1 MIKKFYFLMLFAFIA
16 MPASIVLGQNIVIN
30 GDLELW
36 DDPSTPTSWDKAEN
50 ISQETTPVHG
60 GTYSAG
66 HTSADGTK
74 DLQQNITGVVG
85 GANYTISYY
94 YLDNSPTARTRIW
107 SYWLSGGSTI
117 PDNEDE
123 LRPGTYSEDN
133 ADWQHVTFDLTA
145 PAGADGFRFEVRV
158 YKQDGFVDGMVYY
171 DDFSLT
177 GAGVAPEP
185 TNYPTD
191 FAAAAAGVSIN
202 LNWTDATGAQLPS
215 GYLVLGSTEDNIIA
229 PVDGTPVADDSNLAD
244 GSGALNI
251 GFGAGT
257 CTFANLNGNTPYFF
271 KIYPY
276 TNGAADIDY
285 KNDGTA
291 PAATASTPDVAIIET
306 INFEDGFGGWQ
317 QISIS
322 GAQEWEIDVEHG
334 VGGSSCAKCT
344 GYDGGA
350 NANED
355 WLISPAMNFD
365 NYTAETLNFYNAAG
379 YDGPALE
386 AMISNDYNGSDPS
399 SATWTDLPYV
409 SSPDFFDWTSS
420 GDIDI
425 SSVNGTTVYVAF
437 KYTSTS
443 ADAATWELDDI
454 FITGNEVVGIDD
466 IQSIEA
472 EVNIFPNPATD
483 KVFISSDENVMLTV
497 NIYTLS
503 GQKVMD
509 ETNIIGEGSIDL
521 GNIKSG
527 IYLMRCTDEAGNTA
541 IKKLIIE

>member
-1 MIKKFYFLMLFAFIA
+1 MMKKFYFLMLFAFIA

-36 DDPSTPTSWDKAEN
+36 DDPSNPTSWTKAEN
-50 ISQETTPVHG
+50 ISQETSPVHG

-66 HTSADGTK
+66 HTSADGTQ
-74 DLQQNITGVVG
+74 DFQQDITGVVAG
-85 GANYTISYY
+85 SNYTISYY
-94 YLDNSPTARTRIW
+94 YLDNSTTARTRIW
-107 SYWLSGGSTI
+107 SYWLSGSSTL
-117 PDNEDE
+117 PDNEEE

-158 YKQDGFVDGMVYY
+158 YKQDGVSGGMVYY
-171 DDFSLT
+171 DDFTMTS
-177 GAGVAPEP
+177 AGVAPEP

-202 LNWTDATGAQLPS
+202 LTWTDATGAQLPS
-215 GYLVLGSTEDNIIA
+215 GYLVLGSTEDNITA
-229 PVDGTPVADDSNLAD
+229 PVDGTPVADDPNLAD
-244 GSGALNI
+244 GTGALNI
-251 GFGAGT
+251 GYGAEA
-257 CTFANLNGNTPYFF
+257 CMFANLDGNTPYYF

-291 PAATASTPDVAIIET
+291 PAATATTPDISIIEA
-306 INFEDGFGGWQ
+306 INFEDGWGDWQ
-317 QISIS
+317 RISIV
-322 GAQEWEIDVEHG
+322 GAQEWEIDTEHG
-334 VGGSSCAKCT
+334 VGGSSCAKCS
-344 GYDGGA
+344 GYAGGA

-365 NYTAETLNFYNAAG
+365 NFTDETLNFYNAVG
-379 YDGPALE
+379 YDGPPLE
-386 AMISNDYNGSDPS
+386 AMISNDYDGSDPS
-399 SATWTDLPYV
+399 SATWTDLAYI

-425 SSVNGTTVYVAF
+425 SSLSGSAVYVAF
-437 KYTSTS
+437 KYTST
-443 ADAATWELDDI
+443 ATDAATWEIDNI
-454 FITGNEVVGIDD
+454 IITGNEVVGIND
-466 IQSIEA
+466 IQNIDA
-472 EVNIFPNPATD
+472 EVNIYPNPATD
-483 KVFISSDENVMLTV
+483 RVFISSDKNAQLSV
-497 NIYTLS
+497 NIYSLS

-509 ETNIIGEGSIDL
+509 EINIIGEGTIDL
-521 GNIKSG
+521 GNINAG
-527 IYLMRCTDEAGNTA
+527 IYLMRCTDEAGNAA

>member
-1 MIKKFYFLMLFAFIA
+1 MLFAFIA

-36 DDPSTPTSWDKAEN
+36 DDPSTPSSWDNAESV
-50 ISQETTPVHG
+50 SQETTPVYG

-66 HTSADGTK
+66 HTSASSTQ
-74 DLQQNITGVVG
+74 DLQQNIAGVVG

-94 YLDNSPTARTRIW
+94 YLDNSPEARTRIW
-107 SYWLSGGSTI
+107 SYWLSGGETM
-117 PDNEDE
+117 PEYNADE

-133 ADWQHVTFDLTA
+133 AEWQHFTIDLTA

-158 YKQDGFVDGMVYY
+158 YKQDGFTGGMVYY

-191 FAAAAAGVSIN
+191 FTAAAAGVSIN

-215 GYLVLGSTEDNIIA
+215 GYLVLGSTEDNITA
-229 PVDGTPVADDSNLAD
+229 PADGTPVADDTDLAD

-251 GFGAGT
+251 GFGTET
-257 CTFANLNGNTPYFF
+257 CTFSNLNGNTPYFF

-276 TNGAADIDY
+276 TNGATDIDY

-291 PAATASTPDVAIIET
+291 PAATASTPDLAIIET
-306 INFEDGFGGWQ
+306 IDFEDGFGDWQ
-317 QISIS
+317 LVSIT
-322 GAQEWEIDVEHG
+322 GAEEWVIDTEHG
-334 VGGSSCAKCT
+334 VGGSNCAKCS
-344 GYDGGA
+344 GFVWPDA
-350 NANED
+350 FENED

-365 NYTAETLNFYNAAG
+365 NYTSETLNFYNAVG
-379 YDGPALE
+379 YDGAPLE
-386 AMISNDYNGSDPS
+386 AMISNDYDGSDPL

-409 SSPDFFDWTSS
+409 SSPDFFVWTSS

-425 SSVNGTTVYVAF
+425 SNVDGTAVYIAF
-437 KYTSTS
+437 KYTSTTS
-443 ADAATWELDDI
+443 DAATWEVDDI
-454 FITGNEVVGIDD
+454 FITGNEILGIGDNHS
-466 IQSIEA
+466 SIA

-483 KVFISSDENVMLTV
+483 RIFISSDDNVHLTV

-509 ETNIIGEGSIDL
+509 DTNIIGEGSIDL
-521 GNIKSG
+521 GNINSG
-527 IYLMRCTDEAGNTA
+527 IYLMRCTDDEGNTA